1 MKPSRAFLIAWVI
14 LTSGSVVGGPASA
27 RHAQV
32 AVDLVTLKSGRTI
45 RGVIVRVSPDGSL
58 VMAVSRDWLHKAN
71 PELLGRHQKTEAAT
85 RKTALEQLRDRI
97 KQAAVGVADDSRLGA
112 FLRSE
117 AKRVERLQDD
127 PNPPDQ
133 PRFVWLD
140 LTKKEIARIKPASK
154 DNRRI
159 SGWSWS
165 EGLPN
170 VETRDARDLAREL
183 QRRGI
188 HSDRPLPDLSDQ
200 FPIRTQ
206 DDGEW
211 SARLALIVYA
221 LHKPLEFQGTG
232 DQLIPIDRSAKAQDA
247 APLISKLPG
256 TQVNT
261 LFKDL
266 LGDPRSTTPN
276 AAANVAANA
285 AANMAAK
292 MAASDDWLK
301 TARIEAE
308 RQRLRAFRATRVD
321 LNLSGEQAAVDS
333 VFAVR
338 LDKGNWQV
346 IWSAHESGD
355 AAKQRP
361 EVETTIADDPQVKS
375 ALASL
380 KALGVGADD
389 QIRRAIRYG
398 AATLEAQKAVD
409 RGFFAFE
416 EPLLRHLDG
425 PPLWW

>member
-1 MKPSRAFLIAWVI
+1 MKTSRAFLIAWVV
-14 LTSGSVVGGPASA
+14 LTSASVVGGPASA

-32 AVDLVTLKSGRTI
+32 AVDLVTLKSGRTL

-71 PELLGRHQKTEAAT
+71 PELLGRHQETEAAT

-97 KQAAVGVADDSRLGA
+97 KRSAVGVADDSRLGA

-117 AKRVERLQDD
+117 AKRVERLLDD

-140 LTKKEIARIKPASK
+140 LTKKEIGRIKPASK

-170 VETRDARDLAREL
+170 VETRDARDLARDL

-206 DDGEW
+206 DEREW

-221 LHKPLEFQGTG
+221 LNKPLEFQGTG
-232 DQLIPIDRSAKAQDA
+232 EQLIPIDRSANAQNA
-247 APLISKLPG
+247 APLISKLLG

-266 LGDPRSTTPN
+266 LGDPRSLTPN
-276 AAANVAANA
+276 AAANTAPNR
-285 AANMAAK
+285 
-292 MAASDDWLK
+292 AASDDWLK

-338 LDKGNWQV
+338 LDNGNWQT

-380 KALGVGADD
+380 KALGVPADD